1 MDESNNAAAL
11 VALFSGLASAGAFK
25 FYESV
30 LKNKRESEQETKAER
45 VKYRNDLIK
54 RVEKLEREREQN
66 LKFLMDLKSEV
77 AALKVEVSEARSRSE
92 AYRRC
97 AAEHE
102 VCLLQSP
109 WNFHKGQ

>member
-11 VALFSGLASAGAFK
+11 VALFSGLVSAGAFK

-77 AALKVEVSEARSRSE
+77 AALKVEVT
-92 AYRRC
+92 Y
-97 AAEHE
+97 
-102 VCLLQSP
+102 LQRENRKLQRDAS
-109 WNFHKGQ
+109 H

>member
-1 MDESNNAAAL
+1 MEDSNNTAAI
-11 VALFSGLASAGAFK
+11 VALFSGLVSAGAFK

-30 LKNKRESEQETKAER
+30 LKNKRDSEKETKEER

-77 AALKVEVSEARSRSE
+77 SALKVEVT
-92 AYRRC
+92 Y
-97 AAEHE
+97 
-102 VCLLQSP
+102 LQRENRKLQRDP
-109 WNFHKGQ
+109 RH